1 MIDTSEVNLAVR
13 YTVTATSSTNNDI
26 ADLKIVGYSFP
37 GQQNYISYLTNGQTS
52 VQSSVAPSVNSVTVR
67 IYVTWDDDTATQ
79 SLNDVQDTQIALN
92 SGTAEVSVNVLFE
105 QLVN

>member
-1 MIDTSEVNLAVR
+1 MR
-13 YTVTATSSTNNDI
+13 YTVTASNAATSNI
-26 ADLKIVGYSFP
+26 ADIKIVGYSFP

-67 IYVTWDDDTATQ
+67 IYVAWDDEAATQ
-79 SLNDVQDTQIALN
+79 TLNDVQDTQIALN
-92 SGTAEVSVNVLFE
+92 NGKAKVDVNVLFE